1 MKDKMTEYSFSY
13 PVKNCFYLF
22 LGCFSLLFM
31 LSFPFD
37 SQNLPVP
44 GKWIEPFFSS
54 LVDISAQHVFQT
66 EETISLSLLSD
77 TKALYIHTFNLL
89 VISFFVAFLIQW
101 YRANKELS
109 PVFVYSFTVVISY
122 YLAYHLLSYG
132 FNKVFKYQFFLPEPN
147 TLYTTVGQTP
157 KDLLYWTSMGSSWL
171 YNVFT
176 GSLEVIAG
184 ILLLFR
190 KTRLPGGLFS
200 FAVMLN
206 VVMINFSFDISVK
219 IFSSFLLLLS
229 VIIISPHIKRLYFFV
244 VQEKVINITMYS
256 PVFSSLV
263 QRRTYLTIK
272 LFVLAIIFYN
282 ALAIY
287 FISGNFNDDLA
298 KRPLFH
304 GAYDVKENA
313 SGWKRVFIHRRG
325 YFIIQTQ
332 DERMYDFKLEYDTT
346 GKKLILEKYITK
358 NKYEYPY
365 SQNGENIL
373 ILTKLTDSSQIILEK
388 LDLTR
393 LPLLKNEFHWTID

>member
-1 MKDKMTEYSFSY
+1 
-13 PVKNCFYLF
+13 
-22 LGCFSLLFM
+22 M

-346 GKKLILEKYITK
+346 GKKLILENYITK

-365 SQNGENIL
+365 AQNGENTL
-373 ILTKLTDSSQIILEK
+373 LLTKLTDSSQIILEK